1 MKRTAEKTERV
12 LDLPSGVLTDGTRM
26 ELYGNRRVLI
36 EGCRGIV
43 KYDEDSIQLKIA
55 EGVVRFL
62 GCEMSIA
69 RLHPS
74 CAAITGNL
82 TAIEFLGESSC

>member
-1 MKRTAEKTERV
+1 MKRTAEKTERL
-12 LDLPSGVLTDGTRM
+12 LDLPSGVLSEGARM
-26 ELYGNRRVLI
+26 ELYGNRRVLM

-43 KYDEDSIQLKIA
+43 KYDEDCIQLKTV

-62 GCEMSIA
+62 GCELCIA
-69 RLHPS
+69 SLHTS
-74 CAAITGNL
+74 CAAITGQL